1 MLAEEVTGMAE
12 DFNISNQQ
20 FFRESVNAELA
31 HIRQLGDNESLAF
44 AASNLSA
51 YEALLIT
58 ILSGE
63 NGIPVYQAVANIRTP
78 FSGPA
83 GVVNRLKAMR
93 KLGLLEEKP
102 GTKKSQVCL
111 VPSEQ
116 LLQDLQS
123 ILSVRYGGGFPK

>member
-1 MLAEEVTGMAE
+1 MAE

-31 HIRQLGDNESLAF
+31 HIRQLGDNENLAF
-44 AASNLSA
+44 ATSNLSA

-63 NGIPVYQAVANIRTP
+63 NGIPVYQAVASIRTP

-111 VPSEQ
+111 VPSER

>member
-1 MLAEEVTGMAE
+1 MAE

-20 FFRESVNAELA
+20 FFRESVKEELS
-31 HIRQLGDNESLAF
+31 HIRQLGDNENLAF